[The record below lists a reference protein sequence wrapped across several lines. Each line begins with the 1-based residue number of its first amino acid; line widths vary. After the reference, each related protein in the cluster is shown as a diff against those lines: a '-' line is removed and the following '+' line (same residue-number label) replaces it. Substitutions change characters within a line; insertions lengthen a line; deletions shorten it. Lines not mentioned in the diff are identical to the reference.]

1 MEMKKYSGF
10 VWMELAV
17 GALLILLGIFT
28 FLRPGSLLTGIVVI
42 YGLIALITGVD
53 DILTYIRLEKYT
65 GFAPLVSLISGILS
79 VMCGCML
86 LLYPNAG
93 KWILSLLF
101 PIWFIAHCISRLAH
115 VYIIRMA
122 GQKFFYYFALII
134 NIVGLVL
141 GILMFFNPMLTFM
154 TMRFMGYVV
163 AVYLILLGID
173 SIMAALDRKD
183 FR

>member
-1 MEMKKYSGF
+1 
-10 VWMELAV
+10 
-17 GALLILLGIFT
+17 
-28 FLRPGSLLTGIVVI
+28 
-42 YGLIALITGVD
+42 
-53 DILTYIRLEKYT
+53 
-65 GFAPLVSLISGILS
+65 
-79 VMCGCML
+79 ML

>member
-1 MEMKKYSGF
+1 
-10 VWMELAV
+10 MELVV

-86 LLYPNAG
+86 LLYPDAG

-115 VYIIRMA
+115 VYIIQMT
-122 GQKFFYYFALII
+122 GQKFFYYFTLIV
-134 NIVGLVL
+134 NIAGLIL
-141 GILMFFNPMLTFM
+141 GILMFFNPVLTFM
-154 TMRFMGYVV
+154 TMRFMAYVV

-173 SIMAALDRKD
+173 SIVAALGRKD
-183 FR
+183 SW

>member
-1 MEMKKYSGF
+1 MRKYSGI

-17 GALLILLGIFT
+17 GALLIVLGIFT
-28 FLRPGSLLTGIVVI
+28 FLRPGSLLTGMVAI
-42 YGLIALITGVD
+42 YGVIALITGID

-86 LLYPNAG
+86 LLYPDGG

-101 PIWFIAHCISRLAH
+101 PLWFMGHCLSRLAH
-115 VYIIRMA
+115 TYIIPMA
-122 GQKFFYYFALII
+122 GRRSFYCFGIVV

-141 GILMFFNPMLTFM
+141 GFLMLFYPVLTFM

-163 AVYLILLGID
+163 AVYLVLLGID
-173 SIMAALDRKD
+173 SIVAALGRAGG
-183 FR
+183 

>member
-1 MEMKKYSGF
+1 MKKYSGF
-10 VWMELAV
+10 VWMELVV

-42 YGLIALITGVD
+42 YGLIALITGIE
-53 DILTYIRLEKYT
+53 DILIFIRLEKHT
-65 GFAPLVSLISGILS
+65 GLGPLVSLVSGILS

-86 LLYPNAG
+86 LLYPGAG

-101 PIWFIAHCISRLAH
+101 PIWFMAHCISRLSH
-115 VYIIRMA
+115 GYIIRMA
-122 GQKFFYYFALII
+122 GRKFFYYFSLVVNIAGLI
-134 NIVGLVL
+134 L
-141 GILMFFNPMLTFM
+141 GFMMFFNPLLTFM

-173 SIMAALDRKD
+173 SIAAALGRRKE
-183 FR
+183 